1 MTEKEKPQAV
11 DMDSIRFVSLVS
23 MFTSSAY
30 QCMGKLADPA
40 TGAASR
46 NLDAAQ
52 GFIDTLIMI
61 RNKTRGNLSEP
72 EDRLLESA
80 IGDLQLNFVREKARP
95 EPGPVETTKGQDKQ
109 ESDSGDEPGKNPAPG
124 SEEKSG

>member
-1 MTEKEKPQAV
+1 MTGKEKPQGV
-11 DMDSIRFVSLVS
+11 DMDSLRFVSLVS

-40 TGAASR
+40 TGEASR

-95 EPGPVETTKGQDKQ
+95 EPGPAETSKGEEKK
-109 ESDSGDEPGKNPAPG
+109 ESGSGDESGNDPAPG
-124 SEEKSG
+124 SEEKPG